1 MHTWHV
7 SNLGTVNDRPLGLL
21 TQQSLADIIV
31 KLPLQSVVVLHCTG
45 ESPVPMEKDNVLI
58 HAFQLQKYVV
68 ELYITGRDTVEMIKS
83 SSEFDINRCK
93 GLVPDYNCI
102 KCSDYKPSI
111 HEVICIAGGSSV

>member
-31 KLPLQSVVVLHCTG
+31 KLPLQFVVVLHCTG
-45 ESPVPMEKDNVLI
+45 ESPIPMEKDNALI

-68 ELYITGRDTVEMIKS
+68 ELSLVEILL
-83 SSEFDINRCK
+83 R
-93 GLVPDYNCI
+93 
-102 KCSDYKPSI
+102 
-111 HEVICIAGGSSV
+111 